1 MSGRRSFLA
10 WLLGLTA
17 IAATLADPVPARAQ
31 DGFRVTFSAAPG
43 AAGKTNVSGHV
54 TNERAEDVFDVHVTA
69 EALDRRGRVV
79 ASGITYVEGRVLRGD
94 SRPFVAVVPAVP
106 GTARYRASVSS
117 FRSLGMQAP

>member
-1 MSGRRSFLA
+1 MSGRRPFLA

-17 IAATLADPVPARAQ
+17 IAATLADPAPARAQ

-43 AAGKTNVSGHV
+43 AAGKTHVSGHV

-94 SRPFVAVVPAVP
+94 SRPFVAVVPDVP
-106 GTARYRASVSS
+106 GAARYRASVSS